1 MHSKKEKGL
10 ALSQLCN
17 RARGLRYKRRYA
29 YDPNGWEIIFAE
41 TFLSKRETVW
51 YNIIP
56 QSAESTIINED
67 MVIVFCRR
75 EKGQNT
81 HLGICA
87 ENIDLSI
94 KFNLL
99 YN

>member
-1 MHSKKEKGL
+1 L
-10 ALSQLCN
+10 
-17 RARGLRYKRRYA
+17 
-29 YDPNGWEIIFAE
+29 
-41 TFLSKRETVW
+41 